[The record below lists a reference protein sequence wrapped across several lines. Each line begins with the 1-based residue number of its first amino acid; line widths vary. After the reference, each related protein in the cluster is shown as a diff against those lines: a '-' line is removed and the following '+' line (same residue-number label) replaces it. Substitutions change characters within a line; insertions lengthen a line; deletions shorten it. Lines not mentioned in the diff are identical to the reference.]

1 MQVVTTSP
9 LIRTY
14 TLEEFWALP
23 EPKDGST
30 LELIAGVLYISPP
43 PNFTHDFSSV
53 TLNRIFI
60 LHLDKIG
67 DRGSVFIPRAALWT
81 SPATYV
87 EPDLF
92 YLSEETLK
100 RVDPKKRD
108 TADLVI
114 EIISPSTAIYDRNTK
129 ADTYAAL
136 GVRELWLVD
145 PRHETI
151 EVRHLNAGAN
161 SYDSGRVFKRGEQ
174 VESKVLLAFSPSVT
188 QICDAVPRKT
198 K

>member
-1 MQVVTTSP
+1 MQLVSTSP

-23 EPKDGST
+23 APKDGSKF
-30 LELIAGVLYISPP
+30 ELIAGVLYMSPP
-43 PNFTHDFSSV
+43 PNFTHNFSSL

-60 LHLDKIG
+60 LHLDRIG
-67 DRGSVFIPRAALWT
+67 DQGLVFTPRAALWT
-81 SPATYV
+81 NPATYV

-92 YLSEETLK
+92 YISEETMKQVDLK
-100 RVDPKKRD
+100 KPD
-108 TADLVI
+108 TADLVV

-145 PRHETI
+145 PANKII
-151 EVRHLNAGAN
+151 EVRNLDQDAK
-161 SYDSGRVFKRGEQ
+161 SYGTGRVFKRGEQ
-174 VESKVLLAFSPSVT
+174 VESKVLPTFSPSVT

>member
-14 TLEEFWALP
+14 TLEEFWELP
-23 EPKDGST
+23 EPKDGSRY
-30 LELIAGVLYISPP
+30 ELIAGVLYMSPP
-43 PNFTHDFSSV
+43 PNFTHDFSSL

-67 DRGSVFIPRAALWT
+67 DRGLVFIPRAALWT

-108 TADLVI
+108 TADLVV

-145 PRHETI
+145 PANKII
-151 EVRHLNAGAN
+151 EVRNLNEETK
-161 SYDSGRVFKRGEQ
+161 SYDPGRVFKRGER
-174 VESKVLLAFSPSVT
+174 VKSEMLLNFSLSVT
-188 QICDAVPRKT
+188 QICDAVPRSK